1 MRVSLLLI
9 PIALCAQPD
18 PQELLRQSAAAIKQ
32 YKSYEIKSTISVQM
46 RGGTVQSNLEMPST
60 VSVRRPDRMRVDS
73 KSQAGSVTIV
83 SDDEHTWILLT
94 PLNQFIKRD
103 AAAMPEE
110 AVGKNGVLPGNL
122 PDVSRFVRSTRLHG
136 EEILK
141 VGADRIPC
149 WVIETLYDLID
160 LPDRGLKVRDAV
172 QLTWISKAHHLNLQ
186 STFHAQLRLSNV
198 EEPIELTQSTRTTSL
213 RFKVDFPDS
222 LFTFTPPEGAKET
235 ADWTLPGIDK
245 PDVIG
250 KPAPDL
256 KAKSIAGGDVDLSS
270 LRGKVVLLH
279 FWTTWCQPC
288 KRELPVLE
296 KLHGELA
303 PSGLA
308 VVGINVD
315 EEQGVLRDFV
325 TSFGLEYPVV
335 PIESTHDLITT
346 LSINAFP
353 TVVLIDRDGK
363 IVSYEVGARG
373 EAALRADLAK
383 AGIGAAASK

>member
-1 MRVSLLLI
+1 MRFLLLLI
-9 PIALCAQPD
+9 PLVLCAQPD
-18 PQELLRQSAAAIKQ
+18 PLELLRESAVAIKQ
-32 YKSYEIKSTISVQM
+32 YKSYEIKSIISVQM

-60 VSVRRPDRMRVDS
+60 VSVRRPDRLRVDS
-73 KSQAGSVTIV
+73 KSQAGGVTIV
-83 SDDEHTWILLT
+83 SDSEHTWILLT
-94 PLNQFIKRD
+94 PLNQYIKRD
-103 AAAMPEE
+103 AAATPEE
-110 AVGKNGVLPGNL
+110 AVGKNSMLPANL
-122 PDVSRFVRSTRLHG
+122 PDVSRFVKSTRLHG

-160 LPDRGLKVRDAV
+160 LPVQGLKVRDAV

-186 STFHAQLRLSNV
+186 SAFHAQLQLAKV
-198 EEPIELTQSTRTTSL
+198 EEPVLLTQSTRTTSL
-213 RFKVDFPDS
+213 RFNIDFPDS
-222 LFTFTPPEGAKET
+222 LFTFTPPEGAIET
-235 ADWTLPGIDK
+235 ADWTLPGVDK

-256 KAKSIAGGDVDLSS
+256 KAKSIDGADVDLGS

-279 FWTTWCQPC
+279 FWTTWCRPC
-288 KRELPVLE
+288 QRELPLFQ

-303 PSGLA
+303 SSGLA

-315 EEQGVLRDFV
+315 DEQGAVREFV
-325 TSFGLEYPVV
+325 KSVGLEYPIV
-335 PIESTHDLITT
+335 PLESSHELVTT

-363 IVSYEVGARG
+363 VVTYEVGARG
-373 EAALRADLAK
+373 EAALRKDLSK
-383 AGIGAAASK
+383 AGIGTVSPK